1 MIRMPLRILAVSF
14 LLLISVEPSRAAD
27 DPLRGVLYGDGA
39 ISFSAGFIR
48 DTPLPLEG
56 TVSQITGDNQTTG
69 NRRLLGAGDTIYL
82 ILKKPDE
89 FAEGDLL
96 TIYRKRHKV
105 FHPATGKYLGYMYNI
120 RGIVRVTGVEKDL
133 GIVRV
138 VVSYDSM
145 SPGDGVMRFEP
156 LETTDAG
163 VMEASPSRTTGMIV
177 DLETPRML
185 VAQRHIVYVD
195 WGREDGI
202 QWGTRLEVF
211 RVGNGLPLRVIG
223 ELRIVKLEDHTASA
237 QAVGSWANFLKGD
250 RFRLKAVPPPRAEG
264 SEGAPETQ
272 AVASK
277 GGSPRA
283 VELDQHGNR
292 LTINLDDLVD
302 QLVYESGEVT
312 IKPTGVEILRQVH
325 AMLKE
330 MPDKQITVEG
340 HADSQ
345 PIGPSLKAQFPTNR
359 ELSTARAQTVVRYLV
374 DQGGL
379 DPAHVSAVGVS
390 DKKPIASNVSEEGRR
405 KNRRIEIVLTPIH
418 PEADTAIRLPAPQPE
433 PAAKH

>member
-1 MIRMPLRILAVSF
+1 MIHMPLRLLAVS
-14 LLLISVEPSRAAD
+14 LLLLMSVVPSRAEEPA
-27 DPLRGVLYGDGA
+27 LRGVLYGDGA

-48 DTPLPLEG
+48 DEPLALDG

-69 NRRLLGAGDTIYL
+69 NRRLLGTGDTIYL

-96 TIYRKRHKV
+96 TIYRQRHKV
-105 FHPATGKYLGYMYNI
+105 FHPATGKYLGYMYSI
-120 RGIVRVTGVEKDL
+120 RGIVRVTKVEKDL
-133 GIVRV
+133 GVVRV
-138 VVSYDSM
+138 IVAYDSM
-145 SPGDGVMRFEP
+145 SPGDGAMRFEP
-156 LETTDAG
+156 LDTADTG
-163 VMEASPSRTTGMIV
+163 TMESSPSRTTGMIV
-177 DLETPRML
+177 DLESSRSL

-195 WGREDGI
+195 WGKEDGI

-211 RVGNGLPLRVIG
+211 RVGNGLPLRVMG
-223 ELRIVKLEDHTASA
+223 ELRIVALEDRTASA
-237 QAVGSWANFLKGD
+237 QVVGALANFLKGD
-250 RFRLKAVPPPRAEG
+250 RFRVKALPPRRAEDTD
-264 SEGAPETQ
+264 GAPESQ

-277 GGSPRA
+277 GGSARP

-312 IKPTGVEILRQVH
+312 IKPTGVEILKQVH

-340 HADSQ
+340 HADNQ
-345 PIGPSLKAQFPTNR
+345 AIGPSLKIQFPTNR

-379 DPAHVSAVGVS
+379 DPAHVSAIGVS
-390 DKKPIASNVSEEGRR
+390 DKKPVASNASEEGRR
-405 KNRRIEIVLTPIH
+405 KNRRIEIVLTPLH
-418 PEADTAIRLPAPQPE
+418 PEADTAIRLPAPQPDA
-433 PAAKH
+433 AAKH